1 MMRMYFVKNLF
12 SQSDNFNMRALGKV
26 MEYITMLSTHTTCN
40 TVYIYVGAIDV
51 GGMHGMLLNLYSNLV
66 WNVSI

>member
-1 MMRMYFVKNLF
+1 MYFVKNLF
-12 SQSDNFNMRALGKV
+12 SQCDNFNMRALGKV
-26 MEYITMLSTHTTCN
+26 MEYITMPPLTTCN
-40 TVYIYVGAIDV
+40 TVHTYVGAIDV